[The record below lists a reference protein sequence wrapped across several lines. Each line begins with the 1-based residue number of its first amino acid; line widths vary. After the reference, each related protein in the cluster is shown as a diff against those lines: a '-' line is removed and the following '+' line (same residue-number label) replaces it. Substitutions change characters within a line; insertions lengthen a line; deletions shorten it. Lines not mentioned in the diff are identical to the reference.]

1 MEDLEKTIARLNA
14 ELEKILKM
22 KKKYKRYSIVG
33 IKYFGQ
39 RLI

>member
-22 KKKYKRYSIVG
+22 KKN
-33 IKYFGQ
+33 IKGTQ
-39 RLI
+39 ALE